1 MTIDTIGLPHNSS
14 QPDPVAQPAAL
25 APWGFW
31 GTLGWGVL
39 AAATGFFATVT
50 VVIIWMLTHGLK
62 IPDTKDATFLTVA
75 SIVATL
81 APIVVLA
88 IAVKVR
94 KWRLG
99 DYFALGAVRR
109 RDLVLALGCLIMLVG
124 GSEAL
129 ATLLGVDNGSEYTDE
144 TYRAARL
151 AGMVPLLWLAVV
163 VVAPLGEELLFRGF
177 LYRGWASSW
186 LGVGGT
192 ILVTSLLWAMLH
204 QQYNWYGILVIFC
217 LGLLFGWLRQRSG
230 TTTLTM
236 ILHALNN
243 LFTMILVA
251 AKLEWA
257 S

>member
-1 MTIDTIGLPHNSS
+1 
-14 QPDPVAQPAAL
+14 
-25 APWGFW
+25 
-31 GTLGWGVL
+31 
-39 AAATGFFATVT
+39 
-50 VVIIWMLTHGLK
+50 
-62 IPDTKDATFLTVA
+62 
-75 SIVATL
+75 
-81 APIVVLA
+81 
-88 IAVKVR
+88 
-94 KWRLG
+94 
-99 DYFALGAVRR
+99 
-109 RDLVLALGCLIMLVG
+109 
-124 GSEAL
+124 
-129 ATLLGVDNGSEYTDE
+129 
-144 TYRAARL
+144 
-151 AGMVPLLWLAVV
+151 VV